1 MSALRYPPLFLTA
14 IPVFNEVTHVD
25 AVLDTVKQYSP
36 YVLVV
41 DDGSSDGTRERLA
54 ARPDTRAATVGNTGN
69 GDTGNGDTGNRDT
82 GPGLRVLTHEVNRGY
97 GGALASAFQY
107 AIEHGFQWLITMDC
121 DGQHQPQLISK
132 FIETAQRS
140 SVDIVSGSRYLRK
153 FPGDSD
159 APPQR
164 RHVNATITAALNRH
178 LGFDL
183 TDAFCGFK
191 AYRVRRL
198 RDLHVTEFGYG
209 MPLELWVQA
218 AYHHFRVQELAV
230 PRVYT
235 QETRSFGELLDDTQ
249 RRLEYY
255 RRVID
260 QSLAAL
266 PDDAHAQALAPI
278 EF

>member
-1 MSALRYPPLFLTA
+1 MSADRYPPLFLTA
-14 IPVFNEVTHVD
+14 IPVFNEVAHVD
-25 AVLDTVKQYSP
+25 VVLDTVKQYSP

-41 DDGSSDGTRERLA
+41 DDGSSDGTRECLA
-54 ARPDTRAATVGNTGN
+54 ARADTRFDTA
-69 GDTGNGDTGNRDT
+69 GDI
-82 GPGLRVLTHEVNRGY
+82 GPGIRVLNHEVNLGY
-97 GGALASAFQY
+97 GGALASAFAY
-107 AIEHGFQWLITMDC
+107 AIEHRFQWLITMDC

-132 FIETAQRS
+132 FVETAQRS
-140 SVDIVSGSRYLRK
+140 AVDIVSGSRYLRK
-153 FPGDSD
+153 FPGDSE
-159 APPQR
+159 APAQR
-164 RHVNATITAALNRH
+164 RHVNESITAALNRQ

-191 AYRVRRL
+191 AYRVSRL
-198 RDLHVTEFGYG
+198 RDLNVTEFGYG

-255 RRVID
+255 RRVIE

-266 PDDAHAQALAPI
+266 PDDAHAQTLAPI

>member
-1 MSALRYPPLFLTA
+1 MSADRYPPLFLTA
-14 IPVFNEVTHVD
+14 IPVFNEVAHVD
-25 AVLDTVKQYSP
+25 VVLDTVKQYSP

-54 ARPDTRAATVGNTGN
+54 ARADTRFDTA
-69 GDTGNGDTGNRDT
+69 GDI
-82 GPGLRVLTHEVNRGY
+82 GPGVRVLNHEVNLGY
-97 GGALASAFQY
+97 GGALASAFAY
-107 AIEHGFQWLITMDC
+107 AIEHRFQWLITMDC

-132 FIETAQRS
+132 FVETAQRS
-140 SVDIVSGSRYLRK
+140 AVDIVSGSRYLRK

-159 APPQR
+159 APVQR
-164 RHVNATITAALNRH
+164 RHVNESITAALNRQ

-191 AYRVRRL
+191 AYRVSRL
-198 RDLHVTEFGYG
+198 RDLNVTEFGYG

-255 RRVID
+255 RRVIE

-266 PDDAHAQALAPI
+266 PDDAHAQTLAPI

>member
-25 AVLDTVKQYSP
+25 SVLDTVKQYSP

-54 ARPDTRAATVGNTGN
+54 ARTDISGHA
-69 GDTGNGDTGNRDT
+69 
-82 GPGLRVLTHEVNRGY
+82 GPGLRVLTHAVNLGY

-107 AIEHGFQWLITMDC
+107 AIEHRFQWLITMDC

-140 SVDIVSGSRYLRK
+140 EVDIISGSRYLRK

-159 APPQR
+159 APAQR
-164 RHVNATITAALNRH
+164 RHVNQTITAALNRH

-191 AYRVRRL
+191 AYRVSRL
-198 RDLHVTEFGYG
+198 RDLQVTEFGYG